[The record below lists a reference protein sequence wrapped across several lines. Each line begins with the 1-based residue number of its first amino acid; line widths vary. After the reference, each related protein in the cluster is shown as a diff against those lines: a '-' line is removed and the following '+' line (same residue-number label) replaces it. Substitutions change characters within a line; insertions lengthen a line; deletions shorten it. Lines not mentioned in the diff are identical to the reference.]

1 VKSLA
6 ASPSILSMDRILRL
20 ALSCLVISVSLVAC
34 TSSATDHESKLLSR
48 PNPEQAGVSVVLVA
62 THASNGCCRVF
73 TVNPGRA
80 DVIVFC
86 TIVALD
92 PAGRLVYSGFI
103 PGPPHG
109 RRRSSGFVAPPGRH
123 GHGVYQLP
131 IDTTRDTYTAPCRPA
146 AWHGGA
152 PI

>member
-1 VKSLA
+1 VNPLA
-6 ASPSILSMDRILRL
+6 ASLGFLGMHTILRL
-20 ALSCLVISVSLVAC
+20 ALSCLVVSVSLAC
-34 TSSATDHESKLLSR
+34 TSSAIDDGSELLSR
-48 PNPEQAGVSVVLVA
+48 SNAEQAGVTLVLEA
-62 THASNGCCRVF
+62 TRVTNGSCRVF

-80 DVIVFC
+80 DVTVFC

-109 RRRSSGFVAPPGRH
+109 RRRSSGFNAPPGRH

-131 IDTTRDTYTAPCRPA
+131 IDPSHGSYTAPCRPA